1 MAPAHSKL
9 KLREAR
15 KRPHARTVARI
26 KARRAERLFRLTV
39 KLGGQYAEA

>member
-26 KARRAERLFRLTV
+26 KARRAERLFRLRERET
-39 KLGGQYAEA
+39 GRTA